1 MHSDSSTPLCIVKR
15 FEICLDFVLAL
26 PSGFADCAAA
36 VRTRQQTKSTKSSVK
51 NAEGTT

>member
-26 PSGFADCAAA
+26 PSGFADPSTG
-36 VRTRQQTKSTKSSVK
+36 VRTVTEASR
-51 NAEGTT
+51 